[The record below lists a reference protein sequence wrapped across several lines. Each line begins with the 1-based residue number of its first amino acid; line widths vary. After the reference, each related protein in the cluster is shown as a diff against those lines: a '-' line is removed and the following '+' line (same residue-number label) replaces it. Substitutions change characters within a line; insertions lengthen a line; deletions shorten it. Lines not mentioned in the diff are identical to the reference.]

1 MDKDYTGNKMQDNI
15 GDKIQSCNKE
25 SKQEERNST
34 IKPTSFKTYKT
45 FVISYLIQKINEVD
59 EKDKQ
64 ILEEL
69 LQKAKN
75 LKTTNMPQFL
85 FKVYDAQ
92 KKTGVNLK
100 PLIPRTEEIP
110 KILEDEEK

>member
-1 MDKDYTGNKMQDNI
+1 MDKDYIENKMQDNI
-15 GDKIQSCNKE
+15 KDKIQSCN
-25 SKQEERNST
+25 R
-34 IKPTSFKTYKT
+34 PTSFKTYKT

-85 FKVYDAQ
+85 LKVYDTQ
-92 KKTGVNLK
+92 KKTKVNLN
-100 PLIPRTEEIP
+100 PLIPLTEEIP
-110 KILEDEEK
+110 KILDNREK

>member
-1 MDKDYTGNKMQDNI
+1 MDKDYIENRMQDNI
-15 GDKIQSCNKE
+15 KDKIQPCN
-25 SKQEERNST
+25 R
-34 IKPTSFKTYKT
+34 PTSFKTYKT

-85 FKVYDAQ
+85 LKVYDTQ

-110 KILEDEEK
+110 KILENEDK